1 MFVILCGFFIIGY
14 SAFCDSDNDEDQADI
29 SSKVGNLVGQMEV
42 SGGEHDYLEG
52 MIGNGLYL
60 CCWSTRSSWWSGK

>member
-1 MFVILCGFFIIGY
+1 MNVLFIFVILCGFFIIGY

-52 MIGNGLYL
+52 MIGNIEVCL
-60 CCWSTRSSWWSGK
+60 CVII